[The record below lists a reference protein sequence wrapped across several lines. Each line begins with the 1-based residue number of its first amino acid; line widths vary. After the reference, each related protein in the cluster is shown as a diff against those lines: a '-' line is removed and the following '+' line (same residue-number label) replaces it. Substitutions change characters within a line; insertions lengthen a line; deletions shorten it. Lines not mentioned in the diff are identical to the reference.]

1 MRLDTGNRSF
11 FGLLG
16 VAFVAYQLLALGA
29 CLLLSLLAFRLAT
42 AGFGE
47 AAADGGQLA
56 ATAMFLGLVGL
67 GGLLGLRSLLVQ
79 ARASLRLVSR
89 VRTLALPCPPALRTA
104 AARAGLEGRVSLID
118 TAGAFSFAYGAFH
131 PKVAVSRSLFE
142 SASPAELDAV
152 LEHERYHVRNLDPLK
167 VLIARALPA
176 ALFYLPAL
184 GDLRARYIAGRELA
198 ADRRAIAA
206 CGRTPLAGAL
216 VKVLR
221 GPGWPELSAA
231 AAIGGPEL
239 LDVRVEQ
246 LETGTEPRIRR
257 VSKRTLLLSAVGAG
271 VLTASVMASLAAS
284 GGLAAVVRA
293 TMPGMDTGMVGLLA
307 MSACALP
314 WLVVAWLGYR
324 WLAWRASRP
333 A

>member
-42 AGFGE
+42 AGLGE
-47 AAADGGQLA
+47 DAADGGQLA

-79 ARASLRLVSR
+79 ARASLRLASR
-89 VRTLALPCPPALRTA
+89 VRTFALPCPTALRTA

-131 PKVAVSRSLFE
+131 PRVAVSRSLFE
-142 SASPAELDAV
+142 SASPRELDAV

-167 VLIARALPA
+167 VVLARALA
-176 ALFYLPAL
+176 RGLFFLPAL
-184 GDLRARYIAGRELA
+184 RELEGRYLAARELA
-198 ADRRAIAA
+198 ADRRALAT
-206 CGRTPLAGAL
+206 CGRRPLASAL
-216 VKVLR
+216 LKAVK
-221 GPGWPELSAA
+221 GPGWPELAGA

-239 LDVRVEQ
+239 LDARVAQ
-246 LETGTEPRIRR
+246 LESHGEPPVRGVSRR
-257 VSKRTLLLSAVGAG
+257 ALITSVAG
-271 VLTASVMASLAAS
+271 LALLTASFAAAL
-284 GGLAAVVRA
+284 GGLGGITAAMRLGE
-293 TMPGMDTGMVGLLA
+293 PGMEAGGVAIA
-307 MSACALP
+307 MALGCAAP
-314 WLVVAWLGYR
+314 WLVAG
-324 WLAWRASRP
+324 WLAWRWISA
-333 A
+333 